1 MNSVLLPLPL
11 RERVGERGLVDS
23 VFIVALRA
31 TAPLTPAFTRAKF
44 CPLSRKGRGDWLN
57 RLQE

>member
-1 MNSVLLPLPL
+1 MNSVLLPLL
-11 RERVGERGLVDS
+11 LWERVGERGLVGD
-23 VFIVALRA
+23 VFISVLHA
-31 TAPLTPAFTRAKF
+31 TVPLTPAFTRAKF